1 MWMRDLKGKVL
12 GVQAG
17 STTLDALQASDLYED
32 VTVVP
37 LEDNMSVLR
46 QVREKKLDVG
56 LVDSLAAF
64 YFIRSNKERYFILPE
79 SLSEEDLAIGFR
91 AEDKEL
97 RNEVQKIL
105 SEMKADGT
113 LGKISQKWFESDIMI
128 VR

>member
-1 MWMRDLKGKVL
+1 
-12 GVQAG
+12 
-17 STTLDALQASDLYED
+17 
-32 VTVVP
+32 
-37 LEDNMSVLR
+37 MSVLR

-56 LVDSLAAF
+56 LVDSLPAF